1 MRLRLRH
8 LHLPSIHP
16 HYIPYSL
23 ASRVQEHLRR
33 QHLDFKDAQS
43 HTSTSSSTGL
53 LLPSSQPPPPTLI
66 SFTPSPIYTLGRR
79 QTSPLTPSETAR
91 LTAPLQLPA
100 PTPPPPPPSSSS
112 SQGSSQGSSSSSE
125 PASLLPV
132 RLTHSPRGGLT
143 TYHGPG
149 QVVLWPVLDLKS
161 RQHRQL
167 TVRCW
172 ARALEDTTIST
183 LGRVFRLAGFTTE
196 DPGVWVSPSSSSSSS
211 SPPTTTTRGRVG
223 DDVGGGGGGD
233 GGGGDV
239 AKIAALGV
247 HLRRHV
253 TALGT
258 AINVVMP
265 GSGRGEGEGTTDER
279 GNPWARIVACGLEG
293 RGVTSVA
300 GQLGGGVAEV
310 DALLQR
316 AGLEAGERGGRE
328 RGVAAAWAEELA
340 RRVEIAGGVEVVSAE
355 ETLALME
362 GLAARESDSAACE
375 DWDERAG
382 EEETAYLARIKEL
395 IGGR

>member
-43 HTSTSSSTGL
+43 HTNTFSTN
-53 LLPSSQPPPPTLI
+53 LPAPSPPPPPTLI
-66 SFTPSPIYTLGRR
+66 SFIPSPIYTLGRR

-91 LTAPLQLPA
+91 LTAPLRVEI
-100 PTPPPPPPSSSS
+100 PSSSS
-112 SQGSSQGSSSSSE
+112 SSSSPPHDDTAVSVT
-125 PASLLPV
+125 LPV
-132 RLTHSPRGGLT
+132 RLTRSPRGGLT

-161 RQHRQL
+161 RQHKQL

-172 ARALEDTTIST
+172 ARALEDTTIAT
-183 LGRVFRLAGFTTE
+183 VGRVFGVKGFTTG
-196 DPGVWVSPSSSSSSS
+196 DPGVWVS
-211 SPPTTTTRGRVG
+211 SPQSQKKNGA
-223 DDVGGGGGGD
+223 DDA
-233 GGGGDV
+233 V

-258 AINVVMP
+258 AINVAMP
-265 GSGRGEGEGTTDER
+265 GGSREVTDER
-279 GNPWARIVACGLEG
+279 VNPWARIVACGLEG

-300 GQLGGGVAEV
+300 GQLGGVAEV
-310 DALLQR
+310 DALLRR
-316 AGLEAGERGGRE
+316 AGFEAGESGGRE
-328 RGVAAAWAEELA
+328 RGVAGVWAEELA
-340 RRVEIAGGVEVVSAE
+340 SRVEIAGGVEVVGAE
-355 ETLALME
+355 ETLQLME
-362 GLAARESDSAACE
+362 RLVRESDSACE
-375 DWDERAG
+375 DWDETAR
-382 EEETAYLARIKEL
+382 EEERTYLAQMRGL
-395 IGGR
+395 IGSG